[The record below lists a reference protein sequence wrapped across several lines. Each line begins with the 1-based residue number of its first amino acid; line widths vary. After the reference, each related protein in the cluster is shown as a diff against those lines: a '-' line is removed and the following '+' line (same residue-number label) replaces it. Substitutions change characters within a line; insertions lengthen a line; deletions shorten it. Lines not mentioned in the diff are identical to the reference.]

1 MSAVASGVMA
11 ASQGRSAFLTVE
23 AAAMSVV
30 LSMQLASAS
39 SQVLRLLP
47 SAPRS
52 DSITSRFALC
62 DALRWIVHGQRR

>member
-1 MSAVASGVMA
+1 VSAVVTGVMT
-11 ASQGRSAFLTVE
+11 ASQGPKAFLTVE

-30 LSMQLASAS
+30 LSLQLASAT

-62 DALRWIVHGQRR
+62 DALKWIIHGQRR